1 MRLSIPVFA
10 LLLAACSSTGVLQT
24 GDDTYMIAKR
34 SGQAG
39 FGPPVKTQG
48 AVYEEANAYCAQEQK
63 TLETVNLDVTNSGFG
78 RPGAV
83 NLQFRCQ

>member
-1 MRLSIPVFA
+1 MRLLILVFA
-10 LLLAACSSTGVLQT
+10 LLLAACSSTGVVQT

-34 SGQAG
+34 SAQAG

-48 AVYEEANAYCAQEQK
+48 AVYEEANAHCAQQQK
-63 TLETVNLDVTNSGFG
+63 TLETVNLDVTNSGFAK
-78 RPGAV
+78 PGAV